1 MQPVIFVL
9 NGPDLNLS
17 DGRTHEYYGSGSL
30 DDLKRLCEAKAK
42 SLDFTIDFR
51 QSNREGDIVEACY
64 EARTKAA
71 GILINPATLS
81 FTSPSLVEALRAF
94 SGPKIEVHFDNLH
107 ARASIYRNSQVSQ
120 VVTAVIAG
128 LGFDGYE
135 YALDAVRWHLS
146 GGLANAHPWSGE
158 RHEHAG

>member
-9 NGPDLNLS
+9 NSADLNLL
-17 DGRTHEYYGSGSL
+17 DGQTRKYYGLGSL
-30 DDLKRLCEAKAK
+30 GDLKRLCEAKAR
-42 SLDFTIDFR
+42 SMDFMIDFR
-51 QSNREGDIVEACY
+51 HSNHEGDIVGACH

-71 GILINPATLS
+71 GIVINPAMLS

-94 SGPKIEVHFDNLH
+94 SGPKIEVHIDNLH

-120 VVTAVIAG
+120 VVTAVVAG

-146 GGLANAHPWSGE
+146 GGLADADPHWGE
-158 RHEHAG
+158 GSEHAG